1 MKYNFIICFC
11 LFFLSVVNADS
22 PITSTDFYKAYLHVP
37 EVVDAHETG
46 VLSEEIAQ
54 YLLNPE
60 NSLDKKSAVINAL
73 SWDFDRKINA
83 HLFKRYLNEKYQ
95 VKDDIDSLM
104 KIMNDVELFCLGYMV
119 VMDNYFDP
127 EKSLIYFDS
136 TGSSIRESYTFQ
148 IINALIK
155 TQSLIEDQDKWC
167 RIWTTINAVETNK
180 KLKVDMNTGGRKIIL
195 DYIKIYKDYC
205 ETEGVIKI

>member
-1 MKYNFIICFC
+1 MKNKHLLYY
-11 LFFLSVVNADS
+11 LFFLSIANADS
-22 PITSTDFYKAYLHVP
+22 PITSTDFYKAYLHIP
-37 EVVDAHETG
+37 EVEEAHEIG
-46 VLSEEIAQ
+46 VLSDKIAQ
-54 YLLNPE
+54 FLLDSE

-83 HLFKRYLNEKYQ
+83 FLFKRYLKAKYQ

-104 KIMNDVELFCLGYMV
+104 KIMNDEELFCLGYMT

-127 EKSLIYFDS
+127 EKSLIYFES
-136 TGSSIRESYTFQ
+136 ASSSIRESYTFQ

-155 TQSLIEDQDKWC
+155 TQSLIKDQDKWC

-180 KLKVDMNTGGRKIIL
+180 ELKVDMNAEGRKIIL
-195 DYIKIYKDYC
+195 DYIKTYRDYC
-205 ETEGVIKI
+205 DTEGVKKI

>member
-1 MKYNFIICFC
+1 MKNKLLLIY
-11 LFFLSVVNADS
+11 LFFLSVDNADS

-37 EVVDAHETG
+37 EVEEAYETG

-54 YLLNPE
+54 YLLDPE

-95 VKDDIDSLM
+95 VRDDIDSLM
-104 KIMNDVELFCLGYMV
+104 KVMNDEELFCLGYMT

-167 RIWTTINAVETNK
+167 RIWTTVNAVETNK
-180 KLKVDMNTGGRKIIL
+180 ELKVDMNAEGRKIIM
-195 DYIKIYKDYC
+195 DYIKIYRDNC
-205 ETEGVIKI
+205 DTEGVKKI

>member
-1 MKYNFIICFC
+1 MRNKLLLYC
-11 LFFLSVVNADS
+11 LFFLTVVNADS

-37 EVVDAHETG
+37 EVVEAYETG

-54 YLLNPE
+54 YLLDPE
-60 NSLDKKSAVINAL
+60 NSIDKKSAVINAL

-95 VKDDIDSLM
+95 VKDDIDSLV
-104 KIMNDVELFCLGYMV
+104 KVMNDMELFCLGYMT

-127 EKSLIYFDS
+127 EKSLIYFES
-136 TGSSIRESYTFQ
+136 TSSSIRKRYTFQ

-167 RIWTTINAVETNK
+167 RIWTTVNAVETNK
-180 KLKVDMNTGGRKIIL
+180 DLKVDMNAEGRKIII
-195 DYIKIYKDYC
+195 DYIKSYRDNC
-205 ETEGVIKI
+205 DTEGVKKI